1 MYYIYIKK
9 GKVMIW
15 KVLGIEQTK
24 DKEMIRNAYH
34 EKLHFVNPEDDQEG
48 FKELRRAYEEA
59 MEYADIIE
67 DDKAIDDG
75 EVEDESTERSD
86 KNKTEVDHW
95 IDGIDKIY
103 VDAVTRRDVDKW
115 NELLNDPI
123 CDDLDTELEASEK
136 LLVYIMSH
144 SYLPMNVWQA
154 IDKRFHYIDGMDQLK
169 EHFPE
174 EFLSYVKWQ
183 TNHQGFVDFDL
194 FEGDTSCN
202 VDKYINKLH
211 ELKNAEEERNF
222 TRIDKLI
229 GELEEADIS
238 HPYLY
243 VEKAIVNLL
252 QAGEIPELLS
262 DDQQK
267 DSDQNGTELTTD
279 EDKDKL
285 RKSALNIMENIDF
298 EYSQNSYIHR
308 VYGEALLANHKTEQ
322 AKEVFEELLETDPLS
337 YSALLCRAKCTIIEG
352 NYELAKEQLEDIL
365 EERVQDVETLR
376 YLEVVNETLVEIYSK
391 KLEDGLDKDTVIK
404 LGWCY
409 YQQREFE
416 KGIELLDEL
425 GKSMDYDYVNLRCRL
440 YLANDDYEKA
450 YPWAKEWLKQIV
462 ESVDD
467 GSKEMTKRKNRLS
480 LAHFSLG
487 VCIWENAVKNDTID
501 DNEEE
506 AVSFIQ
512 KSIDEENNQLV
523 KLSYM
528 EQLARF
534 YLAAEEYEKCVDKCT
549 EIIDIDQGF
558 FPAYVHRQKAN
569 FELRQAREVIE
580 DYYACTDIYPEYAPP
595 YILAAEV
602 FYAFEQYDDVESVI
616 NKAAEVKIDSD
627 ALELYKVRLLH
638 YKDFSDENLKKA
650 LNSIEKLKKRVGER
664 TGEDPTDIEKIEDIY
679 REYAVI
685 CWDMDE
691 DEKALRIL
699 DEFLDGNPECTS
711 LMLLKSDILL
721 RSGNEKEALEISKK
735 IYKISPTVYHQ
746 TRLGITYERINDYDN
761 ALKNY
766 KEAYEKD
773 SRDAGVVRRLMYLY
787 SFLSDKKR
795 DLELCRLGIR
805 YASEFIDIT
814 NAPEGYV
821 ERGNLY
827 IDLYELEK
835 AVEDCRKA
843 IELNPEAYYAYNNL
857 GCALLKL
864 RRVDEAIPPL
874 EHTIEMDREKDH
886 LPFLNLAE
894 CYTVKKE
901 YDKAIQQYKSL
912 LEIFPKHTYVLKDIA
927 ELYCKMHMYSKA
939 IEYYEKQ
946 IKETLKKIPQKG
958 ILESLKGNEKEN
970 VAEEEQLMKLY
981 CDLADVYRQ
990 AGDIGKAE
998 TYYEKVLKRWKNI
1011 MKTHISVKPIISI
1024 AEYYRDSGQ
1033 LEKAVK
1039 LVKIAFGKMTGND
1052 RKSTVWKQ
1060 LSFAAATIYFEAKD
1074 NLNAKNE
1081 GRIYFEQFRKWEG
1094 EFDKAL
1100 SDARYKPCN
1109 LYNIG
1114 IIYLCMGDID
1124 KAKEFISRISD
1135 CNLCVMCECADCFEY
1150 YFGMGLIAEVEGRKD
1165 EAVKCYEKAIEIK
1178 GDYPCAE
1185 NHLSIC
1191 KR

>member
-1 MYYIYIKK
+1 
-9 GKVMIW
+9 MIW
-15 KVLGIEQTK
+15 KVLGIEKTK
-24 DKEMIRNAYH
+24 DKETIRNAYH

-59 MEYADIIE
+59 MEYADTIE
-67 DDKAIDDG
+67 DNKTIDDG
-75 EVEDESTERSD
+75 KAENELTEDSN
-86 KNKTEVDHW
+86 KNKTEVDFW
-95 IDGIDKIY
+95 IDRIDKIY
-103 VDAVTRRDVDKW
+103 VDAATRRDVTKW
-115 NELLNDPI
+115 NELLNDPL
-123 CDDLDTELEASEK
+123 CDDLDTEMEASEK

-144 SYLPMNVWQA
+144 SYLPMDVWQT
-154 IDKRFHYIDGMDQLK
+154 IDKRFHYLDGMDQLK

-174 EFLSYVKWQ
+174 DFLSYVKWQ
-183 TNHQGFVDFDL
+183 TNHPGFVDFDL
-194 FEGDTSCN
+194 FDGDTSCD
-202 VDKYINKLH
+202 VDKYINRLH
-211 ELKNAEEERNF
+211 ELKNAEEERDF
-222 TRIDKLI
+222 SRINKLI
-229 GELEEADIS
+229 MDLEEADIS
-238 HPYLY
+238 HPYLF

-252 QAGEIPELLS
+252 QAGELHELLLS
-262 DDQQK
+262 NQQE
-267 DSDQNGTELTTD
+267 DSNMRRIEKATD
-279 EDKDKL
+279 EDKDRF
-285 RKSALNIMENIDF
+285 RKNALEIMEDIDF

-322 AKEVFEELLETDPLS
+322 AKAVFEELLETDPAS
-337 YSALLCRAKCTIIEG
+337 YSALLCRAKCTIVEG
-352 NYELAKEQLEDIL
+352 DYELAKEQLEDIL

-376 YLEVVNETLVEIYSK
+376 YLDVVNETLVVSYTK
-391 KLEDGLDKDTVIK
+391 KLSQGLDKDTVIK

-409 YQQREFE
+409 YQEREFE

-425 GKSMDYDYVNLRCRL
+425 GESMDYDFVNLRCRL
-440 YLANDDYEKA
+440 YLANDEYEKA

-462 ESVDD
+462 DSVDD
-467 GSKEMTKRKNRLS
+467 GSKEMKKRKNRLS

-487 VCIWENAVKNDTID
+487 VCIWENALKNDTISEKED
-501 DNEEE
+501 E

-512 KSIDEENNQLV
+512 KAIDEENNQLV
-523 KLSYM
+523 RLSYM

-534 YLAAEEYEKCVDKCT
+534 YLAAEKYEKCVDKCT
-549 EIIDIDQGF
+549 EIIEIDQGF

-602 FYAFEQYDDVESVI
+602 FYAFEQYDDVESII
-616 NKAAEVKIDSD
+616 NRAAEVNIDSD
-627 ALELYKVRLLH
+627 ALELYKVRLMH

-650 LNSIEKLKKRVGER
+650 RSAIEKLKIKVDER
-664 TGEDPTDIEKIEDIY
+664 TGEYPTDIEKLEDIY

-691 DEKALRIL
+691 DEKALEIL
-699 DEFLDGNPECTS
+699 DEFLAGNPECTS
-711 LMLLKSDILL
+711 LMMLQSDILL
-721 RSGNEKEALEISKK
+721 RGGNEKEALQISKD

-773 SRDAGVVRRLMYLY
+773 PRDAGVVRRLMYLY

-795 DLELCRLGIR
+795 DLELCKTGIR
-805 YASEFIDIT
+805 YATEFIDIT
-814 NAPEGYV
+814 NAAEGYV

-835 AVEDCRKA
+835 AVEDCKKA

-874 EHTIEMDREKDH
+874 EHAVEMDREKDH

-901 YDKAIQQYKSL
+901 YEKAINQYKTL

-927 ELYCKMHMYSKA
+927 ELYCKMRMYSKA
-939 IEYYEKQ
+939 VEYYEKQ
-946 IKETLKKIPQKG
+946 IKEKLKNIPQKG
-958 ILESLKGNEKEN
+958 ILDNLKGGNKDV
-970 VAEEEQLMKLY
+970 VADEEQLMKLY

-990 AGDIGKAE
+990 AGNTSKAE
-998 TYYEKVLKRWKNI
+998 AYYDKVLKRWKNI
-1011 MKTHISVKPIISI
+1011 VKPHISVKPIISI

-1033 LEKAVK
+1033 VEKAVK
-1039 LVKIAFGKMTGND
+1039 LIKTAFGKMTEKD
-1052 RKSTVWKQ
+1052 RNSTVWKQ

-1074 NLNAKNE
+1074 TLNAKNE
-1081 GRIYFEQFRKWEG
+1081 GKIYFEQFRKWEG

-1124 KAKEFISRISD
+1124 KAKEFISDIPD
-1135 CNLCVMCECADCFEY
+1135 CRLCVMCECADCFEY
-1150 YFGMGLIAEVEGRKD
+1150 YFGMGLIAEVEGRRD

-1185 NHLSIC
+1185 NHLSMC